1 MRLEPGK
8 DDDPLHGILEEGLWV
23 TGFSASYDALSYCW
37 GTDVKDH
44 ILYTPEG
51 TISMTVSLS
60 QALRNIRDND
70 EAMYHWVDVICINQ
84 DNAEEKESTVQYMGQ
99 VYARART
106 VIVYLGEPDEHEYRG
121 TELLEAYTAMYS
133 LRTAWKTL
141 LHDNVLRQ

>member
-1 MRLEPGK
+1 VYG
-8 DDDPLHGILEEGLWV
+8 
-23 TGFSASYDALSYCW
+23 
-37 GTDVKDH
+37 
-44 ILYTPEG
+44 PE
-51 TISMTVSLS
+51 TVG
-60 QALRNIRDND
+60 
-70 EAMYHWVDVICINQ
+70 VICINQ